1 LAGDGSEPEVTNI
14 EDGGQSMLSRA
25 EIIDEILTLAPAGDF
40 GPEPA
45 SVRAR
50 LWDLTSALIRSYDA
64 DEPITVDPMEVYR
77 QRAVPLEA
85 APLADFLRGKRVLV
99 TGAAGAVGTQLV
111 EALAN
116 RLPTGAILALDLRES
131 PIPAGAENRVISV
144 IADIRDAEATG
155 KVFAEFNP
163 EVVYH
168 LAAQREPGLAE
179 FETALTIT
187 TNIAGTRNI
196 LTLCDQFGVDVCVHA
211 STGKAAR
218 YYTPDIYAGSK
229 KVAEWMIAEAAPELS
244 TKIGMVRFT
253 HIAENSIVFDDFRR
267 KVEAGVLN
275 IHEPYRLMYVQ
286 SMSEAVNLVLN
297 TTLYVEDEQATLV
310 TVGDLGWPLDI
321 LRLAL
326 HTIAISGKDVPL
338 CFMGLPAGYEKHTFL
353 GQLDW
358 SDPGKTHPMLNALE
372 SDDAHLTEDESM
384 MVSRPSRPTVPVAA
398 EIERLCA
405 DVEKADP
412 DDRAGHKERLAEFLR
427 WGCQAT
433 FAGADVTQRMRILLW
448 GCDPDVLA
456 REGATVQEL
465 GPVVPLLV
473 GSLQGVPLAGSL
485 DGLNADRVARTL
497 RSLAEVPELAP
508 MLAHVDAPSGVRSG
522 VPATA

>member
-1 LAGDGSEPEVTNI
+1 
-14 EDGGQSMLSRA
+14 MLSRA
-25 EIIDEILTLAPAGDF
+25 EIIDEILALAPAGDF
-40 GPEPA
+40 GADPGP
-45 SVRAR
+45 VRAR
-50 LWDLTSALIRSYDA
+50 LWELTSTLIRSYDA
-64 DEPITVDPMEVYR
+64 DEPITVDPMEIYR
-77 QRAVPLEA
+77 QRAVPLETA
-85 APLADFLRGKRVLV
+85 ALADFLRGKRVLV
-99 TGAAGAVGTQLV
+99 TGAAGAVGAEVV
-111 EALAN
+111 EALVN
-116 RLPTGAILALDLRES
+116 RLPTGSICALDLRES
-131 PIPAGAENRVISV
+131 PIPAGAENRVVPV
-144 IADIRDAEATG
+144 IADIRDIEATG

-163 EVVYH
+163 EIVYH

-187 TNIAGTRNI
+187 TNIGGTRNI
-196 LTLCDQFGVDVCVHA
+196 LTLCDQFGVDICVHA

-229 KVAEWMIAEAAPELS
+229 KVAEWMIAEEAPSLS
-244 TKIGMVRFT
+244 TKIGLVRFT

-267 KVEAGVLN
+267 KVAAGVLN

-286 SMSEAVNLVLN
+286 SMSEAVALVLN
-297 TTLYVEDEQATLV
+297 TTLYVDDEDATLV

-326 HTIAISGKDVPL
+326 HTIAVSGQEVPL

-372 SDDAHLTEDESM
+372 SDAAHLTEDEGM
-384 MVSRPSRPTVPVAA
+384 MISRPSHPAVPVAT

-405 DVEKADP
+405 DVECADVE
-412 DDRAGHKERLAEFLR
+412 DRSVHKKRLADFLQ
-427 WGCQAT
+427 WGCRAT
-433 FAGADVTQRMRILLW
+433 FESSNPAQRMRILMW

-456 REGATVQEL
+456 REGATVQDL

-473 GSLQGVPLAGSL
+473 DSLRGARFDAVR
-485 DGLNADRVARTL
+485 DGLNVDRMARTL
-497 RSLAEVPELAP
+497 RGLAEVPELKP
-508 MLAHVDAPSGVRSG
+508 MVDEITTVSGG
-522 VPATA
+522 VPTSA